1 MLKLF
6 IMRHADSHV
15 HGYGGDDFGREISK
29 KGILKTN
36 LVVKELLKQKVYFDI
51 IFTSPAKRT
60 KQTLQILNKAFD
72 KKKLKI
78 VEDRNLYDGNLESI
92 LLKLKYIKEDVKNI
106 LLITHEPTIIDI
118 MNFFTSNANSS
129 SRKLPIIYNTSSV
142 ICLNFQLDTW
152 EKISNINCRLGFY
165 IDPDN
170 NKFY

>member
-51 IFTSPAKRT
+51 IFTSPSKRT

-92 LLKLKYIKEDVKNI
+92 LLKLKYI
-106 LLITHEPTIIDI
+106 
-118 MNFFTSNANSS
+118 
-129 SRKLPIIYNTSSV
+129 
-142 ICLNFQLDTW
+142 
-152 EKISNINCRLGFY
+152 
-165 IDPDN
+165 
-170 NKFY
+170 NKDQMFKCSI